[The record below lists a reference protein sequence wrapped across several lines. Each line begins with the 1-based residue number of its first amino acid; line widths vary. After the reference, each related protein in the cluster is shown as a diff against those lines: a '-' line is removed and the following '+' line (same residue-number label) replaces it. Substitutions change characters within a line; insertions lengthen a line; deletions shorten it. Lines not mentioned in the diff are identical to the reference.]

1 MMAFHPGLY
10 SRNLYTPDPW
20 QTTWVPK
27 HFPEHHYPLEH
38 ARHAVGHAFSHI
50 AHDLAQTGFSDH
62 AMISPRIDTRESK
75 TAYYVDIE
83 LPGLESEERVQL
95 KWVSS
100 RTLLVQA
107 VVERKG
113 TPEDDVGPASEA
125 VEGNGDGGAVKRE
138 NDIGKQQGKS
148 SESKKQQMVF
158 LTLAE
163 RRIGLYGRALDFPV
177 DVDHDATTAK
187 LSAGV
192 LRLTVRKVEEEK
204 KMDKTVSVENEGK

>member
-1 MMAFHPGLY
+1 M
-10 SRNLYTPDPW
+10 T
-20 QTTWVPK
+20 
-27 HFPEHHYPLEH
+27 
-38 ARHAVGHAFSHI
+38 
-50 AHDLAQTGFSDH
+50 HDLAQTGFSDH
-62 AMISPRIDTRESK
+62 TMISPRIDTRESK
-75 TAYYVDIE
+75 TAYYVDVE
-83 LPGLESEERVQL
+83 LPGLESEEKVQL

-125 VEGNGDGGAVKRE
+125 GDGDGGAVKQE
-138 NDIGKQQGKS
+138 ADIDKQQGKG
-148 SESKKQQMVF
+148 SESKKQQRVF

-187 LSAGV
+187 LSAGI
-192 LRLTVRKVEEEK
+192 LMLTVRKVEEEK
-204 KMDKTVSVENEGK
+204 KIDKTVSVENEGR